1 MDGLEVR
8 ELIVVGID
16 ADAEEETGVSPVDDL
31 VVPELYIWQV
41 GRELGE
47 SRGQM
52 AGVGRSAAI
61 PSSVVWTHLDKVGLI
76 LLVSRGYEPVYFA
89 A

>member
-1 MDGLEVR
+1 MTLSSRNCTCGKL
-8 ELIVVGID
+8 G
-16 ADAEEETGVSPVDDL
+16 
-31 VVPELYIWQV
+31 
-41 GRELGE
+41 ELGE